1 MDSLTSILV
10 VKALD
15 GLSARALATA
25 HNIANAQSP
34 GFRPLRVTFE
44 DALARAA
51 TQGPDQARAVEA
63 RQVQSTRADEEV
75 RLDQEMADSAAT
87 ALRYGAL
94 IEVLNRRMQIS
105 SLAVTGR

>member
-10 VKALD
+10 IKALD
-15 GLSARALATA
+15 GLSARAVATA

-51 TQGPDQARAVEA
+51 AQGPEQA
-63 RQVQSTRADEEV
+63 RQVAPRQVEASRADEEV

-105 SLAVTGR
+105 SLIVTGR